1 LLISGFIVSVFL
13 TLSTTSDAAPRGGF
27 RGGNFRGGNFRG
39 GNFHGANFRGGNFRG
54 GQNFAFGQN
63 RRFFRRG
70 RNVFFQQPIWPL
82 YWNSYDYPY
91 DYSYLDNGP
100 NNDFQ
105 YADTSTPYVQSE
117 TSRSASRDPVV
128 IVVNT
133 GNSRPIDPSPN
144 PGYIPTAYSS
154 PQVAGQQRI
163 VTEDPSEQVGPQA
176 DPRPVIP
183 PAIQP
188 PQPAEKSPPTK
199 PPAHAGT
206 FGNLVLVSWLQDAGK
221 DVIYVQ
227 NTETQDVQKITSEPN
242 LDHFRIVELHQNAD
256 PKLFEAVISNGSQQ
270 GAVRF
275 RF

>member
-1 LLISGFIVSVFL
+1 VKVPLLISGFIVSAFL
-13 TLSTTSDAAPRGGF
+13 TLSATSQAAPRGGF
-27 RGGNFRGGNFRG
+27 RSGNFRSGNFHGGNFRSGR
-39 GNFHGANFRGGNFRG
+39 
-54 GQNFAFGQN
+54 NFAFNQN
-63 RRFFRRG
+63 RRFFRRD
-70 RNVFFQQPIWPL
+70 RRVFFQQPIWPL
-82 YWNSYDYPY
+82 YWSPYGYPD

-100 NNDFQ
+100 DNDFQ
-105 YADTSTPYVQSE
+105 YADNSAAFVQPQ
-117 TSRSASRDPVV
+117 TSRSAVSRDPIV

-144 PGYIPTAYSS
+144 PAYIPSGYSS
-154 PQVAGQQRI
+154 SQLAGQQRI
-163 VTEDPSEQVGPQA
+163 AAPDPSVQMGPQA
-176 DPRPVIP
+176 DPRMVDP

-188 PQPAEKSPPTK
+188 PQTAEKGVQTK
-199 PPAHAGT
+199 PPTRPGP
-206 FGNLVLVSWLQDAGK
+206 FGNLVLVSWLEDAGK

-242 LDHFRIVELHQNAD
+242 LDHFRIVELHSNTD